1 MSLSIRTVLS
11 ASLVLGALV
20 LGTAG
25 SAYASPNGRGHSAA
39 GEHSA
44 TKAHGKGGGKGGQ
57 RGQHGHHANVFTK
70 AQQLTSL
77 SAAQKAQVDQLAN
90 ENKADRDTLKAP
102 RAKVMTAVAAQI
114 DKGAIDRAAL
124 RPALAD
130 QTNALVAAKLRKRA
144 REEKLHTVLTA
155 AQCAEVGG
163 GQDFLG
169 PKPVE
174 AELRTKADAHSTR
187 FLDRLEKKVPSMTPA
202 ERAAKAAA
210 LRTRA
215 AK

>member
-1 MSLSIRTVLS
+1 MALSIRKVLS
-11 ASLVLGALV
+11 ASLVLGALA
-20 LGTAG
+20 LGTVG
-25 SAYASPNGRGHSAA
+25 TAYAAPDGRAPAAA
-39 GEHSA
+39 GEH
-44 TKAHGKGGGKGGQ
+44 KAHGKGGQ
-57 RGQHGHHANVFTK
+57 RGQHGHKANVFTK

-77 SAAQKAQVDQLAN
+77 SAAQKAQVDQLAA
-90 ENKADRDTLKAP
+90 ENKTDRESLKAP
-102 RAKVMTAVAAQI
+102 RAKVMTALAGQI

-124 RPALAD
+124 RPALVD
-130 QTNALVAAKLRKRA
+130 QTNALVAAKLRHRA

-169 PKPVE
+169 AKPVE
-174 AELRTKADAHSTR
+174 ADIRTKADARSTKL
-187 FLDRLEKKVPSMTPA
+187 LDRLEKKVPTMTPA
-202 ERAAKAAA
+202 ERTAKAAA